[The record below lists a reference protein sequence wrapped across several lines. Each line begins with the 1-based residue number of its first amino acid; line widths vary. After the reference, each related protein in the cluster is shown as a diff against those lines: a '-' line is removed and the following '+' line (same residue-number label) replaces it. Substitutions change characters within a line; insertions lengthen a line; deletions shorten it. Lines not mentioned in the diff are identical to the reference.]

1 MSKYIKKIVTALW
14 ATLLVAMFVLL
25 LAFCLTQMPPVRRW
39 AARSVSSSLSQSLGL
54 PVSVGSLRYFPFTTV
69 EIGDVCI
76 SDADSL
82 PMISVTRAKVDVD
95 LSILFGDVAALN
107 VVEAD
112 SMAVNVRQ
120 RADGGLNLYDLSS
133 GDDSP
138 LPDIFIGVVKARHC
152 IVSYS
157 ALGREPLDFSNF
169 SLDVGSLRV
178 GGDGA
183 GAYVSDISFD
193 EPGSLARLSAG
204 GRIVA
209 AGDTLSLS
217 SGRLSL
223 GGCVMKV
230 DSIGA
235 VIDSSGVRSAVVDVP
250 SARFTGEVV
259 SRMLGWGVPQFGF
272 AVRANLSG
280 DDVRVDFLRAS
291 LGESSN
297 VSASGSA
304 KLRQPLGPGCIN
316 LANVSFSGWLKPSDV
331 AELLGHPNGYD
342 AYPAFPFDGS
352 ASVKQGQASANV
364 NVNSVFGRMNA
375 YADASTQNDW
385 ALADFSLQLAADL
398 LPSKLTNG
406 LVTRVEANVKTDG
419 RLNIR
424 PEKNQYQTDELLRY
438 AIFSGTV
445 DRLDAMGLSVGGID
459 YDGTLSSD
467 GLNGRIDMADPIGLL
482 TLFFECKQ
490 DGVTPFVSLTMAADS
505 LQMDALAPSVFKSP
519 YRLGLRSR
527 FETQG
532 LDPRS
537 AKADLQIKDLILRS
551 DTDTVAIPSLDAS
564 LGTGD
569 DGLRV
574 LSVSS
579 GMISASASGSFDVGG
594 LSREFLRQ
602 IHSALPSLV
611 PAPQSAA
618 VRHSGHASTQT
629 AEFDVVLAGA
639 DRLVKIFAPSLSLPD
654 SVSFR
659 GSVDSDSHFSW
670 ARLRV
675 PRVAYGG
682 VSVDSLGAS
691 FVSNDGN
698 MSLSLRSSSLSAP
711 FAGVIKNLSVDTDV
725 SGDAATV
732 DLAWGGKHRKMLWN
746 NRMAVRDGATDDG
759 GFLSLDAVFE
769 REPATS
775 QPLCRIGI
783 DRSRLPMG
791 ESVWALDTCR
801 FVLAHDYVSVGNFN
815 ASSGEHSIS
824 ARGTAS
830 SSENDTIRL
839 WLNKIVLED
848 ILETDESSKYSLA
861 GDLSLMAEASA
872 AFAHGSVGVSAY
884 IDRLMVDGDNLEH
897 MDLSASYGAG
907 RDSVDLGVSIVT
919 GGVPRAYGRGYCDL
933 KNQSLYLPLTID
945 SLSTGF
951 LNFYLDNCIDQ
962 WRGTTSG
969 WLTLHG
975 PLSDIALDSH
985 LNMNEGN
992 SFRVMQTDVR
1002 YTLVGNDSLVLSPT
1016 IMDFRKIRFADANG
1030 KRGVFD
1036 GYIKHSMFSD
1046 LDMGLD
1052 FTVDNMLLL
1061 STTAKESPSYY
1072 GTVYG
1077 SGLMR
1082 ITGPTSNV
1090 DIFIEAKTDKG
1101 STFTVD
1107 PNAKTDVVSA
1117 DFVHDG
1123 DKAAKL
1129 SLAESL
1135 GTGTTAT
1142 LKLRVTPEARLSVVI
1157 GEQLGKLSGT
1167 GHGDLNIGIG
1177 RVGELTMHG
1186 GYTIDKGEYDLSFGV
1201 FDKQF
1206 TIDNGGTLSWNGG
1219 PYDVIL
1225 DLAATYQVRASIYSL
1240 VSGTSYANN
1249 ADLKKRVPINCKI
1262 FLNGRLTKP
1271 DIRFGIVIPSSQNF
1285 NQYAF
1290 DQYVNT
1296 QDEVSRQVFSLLASG
1311 QFYAVQDVSSQSS
1324 QSQSYLSSAASEL
1337 FSNKLSSLISQND
1350 KNIGVGVN
1358 YRPGDDMTNEEY
1370 ELSMSTQVFDNKVLL
1385 SGNIGYGRDATSAAS
1400 DGGSL
1405 IGDFD
1410 VEVKL
1415 NKKGN
1420 IRAKAYTHSNNDVIY
1435 ETSPTTQGIGL
1446 SYQEEFDSFIDLF
1459 RSYWHKIFKRKRGQS
1474 HSKFANTNNANAGSS
1489 EPAKAD
1495 TAAVPGH
1502 NGITVSEADSLRV
1515 DSLDTVRQE
1524 SN

>member
-1 MSKYIKKIVTALW
+1 MSKNIKKIVTALW

-25 LAFCLTQMPPVRRW
+25 LAFGLTQMPPVRRW

-54 PVSVGSLRYFPFTTV
+54 PVSIGSLRYFPFTTI

-76 SDADSL
+76 SDSDSL
-82 PMISVTRAKVDVD
+82 LMLTVSRAKADVD
-95 LSILFGDVAALN
+95 FSMLFGGGVMLN

-112 SMAVNVRQ
+112 SLSVSVRQ
-120 RADGGLNLYDLSS
+120 REDGRLNLYDLSS

-138 LPDIFIGVVKARHC
+138 MPDVNIGLIKARHC
-152 IVSYS
+152 IVAYQ
-157 ALGREPLDFSNF
+157 AFGREPVDFKNF

-178 GGDGA
+178 NEAGV
-183 GAYVSDISFD
+183 GAYVSDVSFD
-193 EPGSLARLSAG
+193 EPGSGARLSAG
-204 GRIVA
+204 GRVMA
-209 AGDTLSLS
+209 VGDTLALS

-235 VIDSSGVRSAVVDVP
+235 VVDSSGVRSAVADVP
-250 SARFTGEVV
+250 NVRFTGEVL
-259 SRMLGWGVPQFGF
+259 SRMLGWNVPQFGF
-272 AVRANLSG
+272 AVRASLAG
-280 DDVRVDFLRAS
+280 DDVRVDYLRAS

-304 KLRQPLGPGCIN
+304 KLRRPLGADCVE
-316 LANVSFSGWLKPSDV
+316 LANVSYSGWVKPSDV
-331 AELLGHPNGYD
+331 AMLLGRSINESDIYNS
-342 AYPAFPFDGS
+342 AFPFDGS
-352 ASVKQGQASANV
+352 LSLKSGQASANI
-364 NVNSVFGRMNA
+364 NVNSVFGSANA
-375 YADASTQNDW
+375 YVNASTSDGWN
-385 ALADFSLQLAADL
+385 LADFYLQVAADL
-398 LPSKLTNG
+398 LPAKLTNG
-406 LVTRVEANVKTDG
+406 SVTRVVANAETKG

-424 PEKNQYQTDELLRY
+424 PEKNQYSTDEMLRY
-438 AIFSGTV
+438 AMFSGTV
-445 DRLDAMGLSVGGID
+445 DRLDALGLSVGGID
-459 YDGTLSSD
+459 YDGTMSRD
-467 GLNGRIDMADPIGLL
+467 GLYGHVGMADPIGLL
-482 TLFFECKQ
+482 TLIFESRW
-490 DGVTPFVSLTMAADS
+490 DGVTPYVSLTMAADS
-505 LQMDALAPSVFKSP
+505 LQMDAIAPSVFKTP
-519 YRLGLRSR
+519 YRLGLKSR

-532 LDPRS
+532 LEPRS
-537 AKADLQIKDLILRS
+537 ATADLQIEDLLLRS
-551 DTDTVAIPSLDAS
+551 DTDSVAIPHLMAS
-564 LGTGD
+564 LGSGD
-569 DGLRV
+569 DGLR
-574 LSVSS
+574 LLTVSS
-579 GMISASASGSFDVGG
+579 DMINASASGSFDVGG
-594 LSREFLRQ
+594 LSRELQ
-602 IHSALPSLV
+602 QQLHAALPSLV
-611 PAPQSAA
+611 RAPQSAA
-618 VRHSGHASTQT
+618 KRSRDKSPSQIAD
-629 AEFDVVLAGA
+629 FDVVLAGV
-639 DRLVKIFAPSLSLPD
+639 DRLVKIFIPDISLPD

-675 PRVAYGG
+675 PGVAYGG

-698 MSLSLRSSSLSAP
+698 LNLSLRTSAFSAP
-711 FAGVIKNLSVDTDV
+711 VVGLIKNLSLDSDV
-725 SGDAATV
+725 SDDAATV

-746 NRMAVRDGATDDG
+746 NRVAARNDSTDEG
-759 GFLSLDAVFE
+759 GYLSLDALVE
-769 REPATS
+769 REQGS
-775 QPLCRIGI
+775 SSPLFRIGI
-783 DRSRLPMG
+783 DRSRLPIGGSM
-791 ESVWALDTCR
+791 WTLDTCR
-801 FVLAHDYVSVGNFN
+801 FVLAHDYVDVGNFN

-830 SSENDTIRL
+830 ASESDTIRL

-848 ILETDESSKYSLA
+848 ILKTDENSKYSLA

-872 AFAHGSVGVSAY
+872 LYSHGSVDVSAY

-897 MDLSASYGAG
+897 MDLSASYKAEL
-907 RDSVDLGVSIVT
+907 DSVFLGASIVT
-919 GGVPRAYGRGYCDL
+919 GGVPRAYGKGYCDL
-933 KNQSLYLPLTID
+933 KNQNFYLPLTID

-962 WRGTTSG
+962 WKGTTSG

-1002 YTLVGNDSLVLSPT
+1002 YTIVGNDSLVLSPS
-1016 IMDFRKIRFADANG
+1016 IMDFRNIRFADDNG
-1030 KRGVFD
+1030 KRGVFS

-1046 LDMGLD
+1046 LEMGLD
-1052 FTVDNMLLL
+1052 FTVDNMKLL

-1117 DFVHDG
+1117 DFIHDG
-1123 DKAAKL
+1123 DEDAKQ
-1129 SLAESL
+1129 SLVESL

-1142 LKLRVTPEARLSVVI
+1142 LKLRVTPEALLSVVI

-1186 GYTIDKGEYDLSFGV
+1186 GYTIDKGEYDLSFSV

-1262 FLNGRLTKP
+1262 YMTGRLTKP
-1271 DIRFGIVIPSSQNF
+1271 EIRFGIEIPSSQNF

-1311 QFYAVQDVSSQSS
+1311 QFYAVQDASSQSN

-1415 NKKGN
+1415 NRKGN

-1459 RSYWHKIFKRKRGQS
+1459 KSYWHKIFGKRKKEKS
-1474 HSKFANTNNANAGSS
+1474 APKSS
-1489 EPAKAD
+1489 QDGGEPSGVSAKED
-1495 TAAVPGH
+1495 SVNMKVG
-1502 NGITVSEADSLRV
+1502 NVKSELVADSLRV
-1515 DSLDTVRQE
+1515 DSV
-1524 SN
+1524 SAHGAK

>member
-25 LAFCLTQMPPVRRW
+25 LAFGLTQMPPVRRW

-69 EIGDVCI
+69 EISDVCI

-82 PMISVTRAKVDVD
+82 PMISVTRAKADVD
-95 LSILFGDVAALN
+95 LSILFGDVATLN

-112 SMAVNVRQ
+112 SMEVNVRQ
-120 RADGGLNLYDLSS
+120 REDGGLNIYDLSS
-133 GDDSP
+133 GGDAPMSEV
-138 LPDIFIGVVKARHC
+138 FIGVVKARHC

-157 ALGREPLDFSNF
+157 ALGREAVDFKNF

-178 GGDGA
+178 GGAGV
-183 GAYVSDISFD
+183 GAYVSDVSFD
-193 EPGSLARLSAG
+193 EPGSGARLSAG
-204 GRIVA
+204 GRVVA
-209 AGDTLSLS
+209 MGDTLALA

-235 VIDSSGVRSAVVDVP
+235 VVDSTGVRSAVADVP
-250 SARFTGEVV
+250 SMRFTGEIM
-259 SRMLGWGVPQFGF
+259 SRMLGWSVPQFGF
-272 AVRANLSG
+272 AVRASLLG
-280 DDVRVDFLRAS
+280 DDVRVDYLRAS

-297 VSASGSA
+297 VSASGSVRL
-304 KLRQPLGPGCIN
+304 KRPLGADCVD
-316 LANVSFSGWLKPSDV
+316 LANVSFSGWLKPADV
-331 AELLGHPNGYD
+331 AMLLGYPDGYG

-352 ASVKQGQASANV
+352 ASLKQGQASANV
-364 NVNSVFGRMNA
+364 NVNSAFGRVNA
-375 YADASTQNDW
+375 YADASTSDGW
-385 ALADFSLQLAADL
+385 ALADFSLQVAADL
-398 LPSKLTNG
+398 LPSKLTDG
-406 LVTRVEANVKTDG
+406 SVTRVEAKVKADG
-419 RLNIR
+419 RLNIM

-438 AIFSGTV
+438 VLFSGSV

-459 YDGTLSSD
+459 YDGTFSSD
-467 GLNGRIDMADPIGLL
+467 GLYGRIGMADPIGLL
-482 TLFFECKQ
+482 TLYFESKL
-490 DGVTPFVSLTMAADS
+490 DGVTPYVSLTMAADS
-505 LQMDALAPSVFKSP
+505 LQMDALSPSVFKSP

-537 AKADLQIKDLILRS
+537 AKADFQIQDLYLRS
-551 DTDTVAIPSLDAS
+551 DTDTVSIPHLEAS
-564 LGTGD
+564 LGYND
-569 DGLRV
+569 DGLRI
-574 LSVSS
+574 LSISS
-579 GMISASASGSFDVGG
+579 DMINATASGNFDVGG
-594 LSREFLRQ
+594 LTRELQ
-602 IHSALPSLV
+602 CQLHSALPSLV
-611 PAPQSAA
+611 PAPKSASKRA
-618 VRHSGHASTQT
+618 AANAPTQT
-629 AEFDVVLAGA
+629 ADFDVVLSGA
-639 DRLVKIFAPSLSLPD
+639 DRFVKIFVPSLSLPD

-659 GSVDSDSHFSW
+659 GSVDSESHFSW
-670 ARLRV
+670 ARLRT
-675 PRVAYGG
+675 PRVAFGS

-698 MSLSLRSSSLSAP
+698 MSLTLRSSSLSAP
-711 FAGVIKNLSVDTDV
+711 FVGVVKNMAVDSDV
-725 SGDAATV
+725 SDDAATV
-732 DLAWGGKHRKMLWN
+732 DFAWGGKRRKMLWN
-746 NRMAVRDGATDDG
+746 DRIAVRDGSVEEG
-759 GFLSLDAVFE
+759 GYLSLDAVVE
-769 REPATS
+769 RDAAS
-775 QPLCRIGI
+775 SLPLCRIGI
-783 DRSRLPMG
+783 DRSRLPIG
-791 ESVWALDTCR
+791 ESLWTLDTCR
-801 FVLAHDYVSVGNFN
+801 FVLAHDYVSVGSFN

-830 SSENDTIRL
+830 SNEGDTIRL

-848 ILETDESSKYSLA
+848 VLKTDENSKYSLA

-872 AFAHGSVGVSAY
+872 IYAHGSVGVSAY
-884 IDRLMVDGDNLEH
+884 VDRLVVDGDNLEH

-907 RDSVDLGVSIVT
+907 RDSVELGVSIVT
-919 GGVPRAYGRGYCDL
+919 GGVPRAFGNGYCDL

-1016 IMDFRKIRFADANG
+1016 IMDFRKIRFADDNG

-1117 DFVHDG
+1117 DFIHDG
-1123 DKAAKL
+1123 DEAAKQ
-1129 SLAESL
+1129 SLVKSL

-1142 LKLRVTPEARLSVVI
+1142 LKLRVTPDAKLSVVI
-1157 GEQLGKLSGT
+1157 GEQLGKLTGT

-1186 GYTIDKGEYDLSFGV
+1186 GYTIDNGEYDLSFGV

-1219 PYDVIL
+1219 PYDVML

-1262 FLNGRLTKP
+1262 YLNGRLTKP

-1311 QFYAVQDVSSQSS
+1311 QFYAVQDASSQSN

-1337 FSNKLSSLISQND
+1337 FSNKISSLISQND

-1358 YRPGDDMTNEEY
+1358 YRPGDEMTNEEY

-1385 SGNIGYGRDATSAAS
+1385 SGNIGYGRDATNTAS

-1459 RSYWHKIFKRKRGQS
+1459 KSYWRKIFRRRGEK
-1474 HSKFANTNNANAGSS
+1474 SKLRQKQEG
-1489 EPAKAD
+1489 D
-1495 TAAVPGH
+1495 VPKSMP
-1502 NGITVSEADSLRV
+1502 VEADSLSVGNERREDV
-1515 DSLDTVRQE
+1515 SDSLSADSAAVSQMVRLK
-1524 SN
+1524 